1 VYLSLA
7 ARLCLGVGIAAALA
21 YLTTPLAI
29 AVARRFAFY
38 DRPFGYKGHGKPTPY
53 LGGAAVMVAFA
64 LAAALAAGHPSDTAA
79 VLGGVG
85 ILLVLGT
92 VDDRVTVSPQLR
104 LLVEFLLGA
113 LLSADGLGWR
123 LGSGGLLDAAVTG
136 IWVVAVVNAFNLF
149 DNMDGAAST
158 MAFVVA
164 GGACVL
170 ALVTGDVWVAAGSA
184 ALCGACLGFLPHNL
198 SSPARIFLGD
208 GGSMPLG
215 FAIAALVANVAQSA
229 ASSSLALLV
238 GFLLVGIPA
247 LDTSLV
253 IVSRTRRGV
262 SVLTGGRDHLTHR
275 TRQRMGSA
283 RRVALVLG
291 SAQALVSGLVI
302 LASQEGSSLLVYV
315 VLAFVVFAAA
325 AIVALED
332 AIPVETDP
340 AHTPAQARAAKIRAL
355 ETRAAWT
362 HWVPDVCLAIIGLG
376 AGLSP
381 LFSAYYDVGIWV
393 PVGLVLVLAA
403 AMGTIARPP
412 RVTRPVILS
421 VAGLAGLGLWSLLS
435 MSWANAVEQASVSA
449 NLWLTYAALM
459 LLLFVLISRRRHAY
473 VLLVAV
479 GVGIGI
485 VAITVLVRLL
495 GSDPG
500 ALFIAGRLNSP
511 LGYINGEGC
520 VFAMGVWPCIALA
533 ERRQP
538 ILAGLG
544 SAGAVAMTCLALFS
558 QSRGAAIASV
568 VGLLVALAV
577 VPGFRRRVLALAF
590 VAAGVAV
597 AADRVVHVYSTGQAG
612 SLAPTVAHH
621 AVVATLLGAAIAGV
635 AWGLLVALTGPTG
648 RASARQSTLLRR
660 AATAAAVCVLA
671 APVLAAGIRASSLEY
686 TLKTQWH
693 AFVHLS
699 DSGSSSSSAQTR
711 LFSGAGN
718 RYDYWRVAWKL
729 FEDHPLAGVGAG
741 NYPQYYYLD
750 RRTQEAIENPHSLE
764 LQILSELGI
773 VGAALLALFVF
784 GVGLGI
790 RRIRAVGRQSPAA
803 RTAMVA
809 AIGATV
815 VWFVNTSG
823 DWMHLLPG
831 VTAIA
836 LCAVAVLC
844 RGGDPED
851 PGIDSA
857 IQGGSVSPVRRPV
870 SRVPA
875 LVGAACA
882 IFVLAVAGASL
893 LRAGL
898 ARHYL
903 DDARSALASDPAAA
917 ITDGQRVLK
926 LDAANLDAYYVKAAG
941 QARFD
946 RAAAA
951 KSTLLQAAREDPG
964 SFVTF
969 TLLGDLEV
977 RAGDLRAARSYYR
990 RARRLDPR
998 EPALAAL
1005 VADPGSGLATGRR

>member
-1 VYLSLA
+1 MGIALA
-7 ARLCLGVGIAAALA
+7 AGLA
-21 YLTTPLAI
+21 YASTPLAI

-38 DRPFGYKGHGKPTPY
+38 DKPKGYKGHAKPTPY

-64 LAAALAAGHPSDTAA
+64 LATGLAAGHPGDTAA

-104 LLVEFLLGA
+104 VLVEFLLGA

-123 LGSGGLLDAAVTG
+123 LGSGGVLDAAVTG

-215 FAIAALVANVAQSA
+215 FAVAALVANAAQSA
-229 ASSSLALLV
+229 ESSSLALLV

-275 TRQRMGSA
+275 TRRRMGSP

-291 SAQALVSGLVI
+291 SVQALVSGLVI
-302 LASQEGSSLLVYV
+302 LASQEGSSTLVYI

-332 AIPVETDP
+332 AIPVETVP
-340 AHTPAQARAAKIRAL
+340 AHPADARAGRVRAP
-355 ETRAAWT
+355 ETRTAWT
-362 HWVPDVCLAIIGLG
+362 QWVPDVGLAIIGLG

-381 LFSAYYDVGIWV
+381 VLSAYYDVGIWV
-393 PVGLVLVLAA
+393 PIGLVLVLAA

-412 RVTRPVILS
+412 RITRPVILS
-421 VAGLAGLGLWSLLS
+421 VAGLAGLGVWSLLS
-435 MSWANAVEQASVSA
+435 MSWANAVEQASISA

-459 LLLFVLISRRRHAY
+459 LLLFVLIHRRRHVY
-473 VLLVAV
+473 VLLIAV

-485 VAITVLVRLL
+485 VAITVLIRLL

-520 VFAMGVWPCIALA
+520 VFAMAVWPCLALA

-538 ILAGLG
+538 VLAGLG
-544 SAGAVAMTCLALFS
+544 SAGAVVMACLALLS
-558 QSRGAAIASV
+558 QSRGAAIATFLV
-568 VGLLVALAV
+568 VVVVLLV
-577 VPGFRRRVLALAF
+577 VPGFRRRVVALAF
-590 VAAGVAV
+590 VAGGVAV
-597 AADRVVHVYSTGQAG
+597 AADRVVHVYTVGSAG
-612 SLAPTVAHH
+612 SLPAAVAHH
-621 AVVATLLGAAIAGV
+621 AVAATLLGAAIAGV
-635 AWGLLVALTGPTG
+635 AWGLLVGLVSAAD
-648 RASARQSTLLRR
+648 RAGGSRSVLLRR
-660 AATAAAVCVLA
+660 AATVTAVCVLA
-671 APVLAAGIRASSLEY
+671 APVVAAGIRASSLEH
-686 TLKTQWH
+686 TVKTQWH
-693 AFVHLS
+693 AFIHLS
-699 DSGSSSSSAQTR
+699 DAGSSSAAIANAQTR

-718 RYDYWRVAWKL
+718 RYDYWRIAWHVFK
-729 FEDHPLAGVGAG
+729 DHPLAGVGAG
-741 NYPQYYYLD
+741 NYAQSYYLD
-750 RRTQEAIENPHSLE
+750 RRTQEAIQNPHSLE

-773 VGAALLALFVF
+773 IGAALLALLIAGVALAI
-784 GVGLGI
+784 GRVRRAARDSVGL
-790 RRIRAVGRQSPAA
+790 

-809 AIGATV
+809 ATGAAV
-815 VWFVNTSG
+815 VWFVDTSG

-831 VTAIA
+831 VTAMA
-836 LCAVAVLC
+836 LCAIAVLC
-844 RGGDPED
+844 RAADPED
-851 PGIDSA
+851 VDPGASSS
-857 IQGGSVSPVRRPV
+857 GTGMTSPRARLERR
-870 SRVPA
+870 SGNRVPA
-875 LVGAACA
+875 LLGAACA

-903 DDARSALASDPAAA
+903 DEARSALASDPATA
-917 ITDGQRVLK
+917 IADAQRVLR

-946 RAAAA
+946 RATEAQN
-951 KSTLLQAAREDPG
+951 TLLQGLNQDPE
-964 SFVTF
+964 SFVTL

-977 RAGDLRAARSYYR
+977 RRGQLSAARSYYR
-990 RARRLDPR
+990 RAQELDPR
-998 EPALAAL
+998 EPAFAAL
-1005 VADPGSGLATGRR
+1005 VANPASGLSVQTP

>member
-1 VYLSLA
+1 VSLSLA

-29 AVARRFAFY
+29 ALARRFAFY
-38 DRPFGYKGHGKPTPY
+38 DKPLGYKGHAKPTPY

-64 LAAALAAGHPSDTAA
+64 LAAALAAGHPSDTVA

-92 VDDRVTVSPQLR
+92 VDDRVTVSPRLR
-104 LLVEFLLGA
+104 VLVEFVLGA

-123 LGSGGLLDAAVTG
+123 LGSGGILDAAVTG

-208 GGSMPLG
+208 GGSLPLG
-215 FAIAALVANVAQSA
+215 FAIAALVANAAQSA
-229 ASSSLALLV
+229 ESSSLALLL

-262 SVLTGGRDHLTHR
+262 SLLTGRRDHLTHR

-291 SAQALVSGLVI
+291 GAQALVSGLVI
-302 LASQEGSSLLVYV
+302 LASQEGSSLLVYI

-332 AIPVETDP
+332 AIPVETAP
-340 AHTPAQARAAKIRAL
+340 AHTPAQAQAAKIRAP

-362 HWVPDVCLAIIGLG
+362 RWVPDVCLAIIGLG

-381 LFSAYYDVGIWV
+381 LFSAYYDAGIWV
-393 PVGLVLVLAA
+393 PIGLVLVVAA
-403 AMGTIARPP
+403 AIATVARPP
-412 RVTRPVILS
+412 RFTLPVTLAL
-421 VAGLAGLGLWSLLS
+421 AGLGGLGLWSLLS
-435 MSWANAVEQASVSA
+435 MSWAGAVEQAGVSA
-449 NLWLTYAALM
+449 NLWLTYAAL
-459 LLLFVLISRRRHAY
+459 LLLLTVVISRRHHAHA
-473 VLLVAV
+473 LLIA
-479 GVGIGI
+479 VGIGI
-485 VAITVLVRLL
+485 AVVAATVLVRML

-520 VFAMGVWPCIALA
+520 VFAMGCWLSLALA

-538 ILAGLG
+538 LLAGLG
-544 SAGAVAMTCLALFS
+544 AGVTVALACLALLS
-558 QSRGAAIASV
+558 QSRGAAIATFVAVLV
-568 VGLLVALAV
+568 VLAV
-577 VPGFRRRVLALAF
+577 IPGFRRRVPALAV
-590 VAAGVAV
+590 VAAGF
-597 AADRVVHVYSTGQAG
+597 AAAAGPVLRVYSAG
-612 SLAPTVAHH
+612 GAVSPSVAHH
-621 AVVATLLGAAIAGV
+621 AVAAICLAAVVAGV
-635 AWGLLVALTGPTG
+635 AWGLLNALANAAEARGGVTG
-648 RASARQSTLLRR
+648 ALLRR
-660 AATAAAVCVLA
+660 CATAGAIVLLA
-671 APVLAAGIRASSLEY
+671 APVVTAIVRSSSLEHS
-686 TLKTQWH
+686 LRDQWH

-699 DSGSSSSSAQTR
+699 DSNAATGANVQTR

-718 RYDYWRVAWKL
+718 RYDYWRVAWHV
-729 FEDHPLAGVGAG
+729 FAAHPLAGVGAG
-741 NYPQYYYLD
+741 NYPEYYFLQ
-750 RRTQEAIENPHSLE
+750 RRTQEAIQNPHSIE
-764 LQILSELGI
+764 LQTLSELGVVGLLLLGLVI
-773 VGAALLALFVF
+773 VGV
-784 GVGLGI
+784 VLGA
-790 RRIRAVGRQSPAA
+790 RRLRATARNSAAA

-809 AIGATV
+809 AMGVVV
-815 VWFVNTSG
+815 VWFVDTSG

-844 RGGDPED
+844 GAGELDAA
-851 PGIDSA
+851 GVA
-857 IQGGSVSPVRRPV
+857 RRSGHRLRMV
-870 SRVPA
+870 
-875 LVGAACA
+875 LGAAGA
-882 IFVLAVAGASL
+882 TFVLAVGGASL

-898 ARHYL
+898 SRHYL
-903 DDARSALASDPAAA
+903 DEARAALPAGPAAA
-917 ITDGQRVLK
+917 IDDAQQVLR

-951 KSTLLQAAREDPG
+951 RSTLLQAVGEDPAN
-964 SFVTF
+964 FVTW

-977 RAGDLRAARSYYR
+977 RAGDLSAARSYYR
-990 RARRLDPR
+990 QARSLDPR

-1005 VADPGSGLATGRR
+1005 VADPAGAARTAKP